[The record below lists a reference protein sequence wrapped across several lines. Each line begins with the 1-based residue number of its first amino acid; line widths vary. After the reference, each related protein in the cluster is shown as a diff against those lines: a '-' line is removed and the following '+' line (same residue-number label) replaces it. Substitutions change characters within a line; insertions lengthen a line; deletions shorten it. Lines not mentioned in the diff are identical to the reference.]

1 MINTILEQHCYILS
15 SPEYT
20 SNINGIIALNKIYPS
35 NTPSMIFITVC
46 DLVIIWILVNRPNIR
61 FAIGMHVIRIGIII
75 NNILLIVTHNELL
88 YFYLIEELFLHNIV
102 IMCNLLN
109 IRILYCICINNGWVK
124 LSVTFKKKLH

>member
-1 MINTILEQHCYILS
+1 MINTSMGQLCYILRF
-15 SPEYT
+15 PDYT
-20 SNINGIIALNKIYPS
+20 YNMHDIISVNTIYPS
-35 NTPSMIFITVC
+35 NTPSIILRTVC
-46 DLVIIWILVNRPNIR
+46 YLLLIWVLVNGSNIR
-61 FAIGMHVIRIGIII
+61 FSIGVHVIRIGIII

-109 IRILYCICINNGWVK
+109 IRILYCRCINNGWVK